1 MNLGAIIKNE
11 RLRQG
16 HPMAEIARRSGIT
29 NNSIASVEDGTA
41 TIMTME
47 KVINSLGCRLT
58 WEGYPKGDTLGSAM
72 RQVRQRKGLSQADLG
87 QAISVTPRTL
97 ITLENHT
104 KGRMRVVNAV
114 LKELRIKPKVIPKNR
129 RLVPTKNGPE
139 LDVVYTPRMLAH
151 SVVGHFKP
159 TGTILEPCRG
169 SGHFYDAF
177 PSNATKHHC
186 EIDEGLDFFDWHEP
200 VDWIISNPPW
210 SQFRAFNVH
219 AMGLAK
225 NIVWII
231 PLVHFS
237 GKARV
242 RDVREFGFGFRQ
254 IVLLDTPR
262 DWPQGGYQLAAFHLK
277 HGYAGPTCTLDF
289 QIKSNHQKRFD
300 TPTDKAV
307 AKREVAP

>member
-16 HPMAEIARRSGIT
+16 RTMAEIAHRSRVT

-114 LKELRIKPKVIPKNR
+114 LKELRIKPKVFPKNR

-139 LDVVYTPRMLAH
+139 LDVVYTPRVLAE
-151 SVVGHFKP
+151 SVVDHFKP
-159 TGTILEPCRG
+159 SGTILEPCRG

-177 PSNATKHHC
+177 PPNTTKLYC

-210 SQFRAFNVH
+210 SQFRAFNAH
-219 AMGLAK
+219 AMGLAT

-254 IVLLDTPR
+254 IVLLDTPI

-277 HGYAGPTCTLDF
+277 SGYAGPTRTLDF

-300 TPTDKAV
+300 LPTDKAV
-307 AKREVAP
+307 VKREVTP